1 MTTAADPAATSP
13 STRPLAVVTG
23 ASSGIGYE
31 LAKQFVEHGFEV
43 VAAAE
48 DDELDTAASALSSL
62 GAQEI
67 YPVRVDLA
75 TPEGVKALHTAVQA
89 LGRPVE
95 AAALNAGVA
104 VGGRFDETDL
114 ERDLRVVA
122 LNVASTVHLAK
133 LLVRPM
139 VQRGGG
145 RLLFTSSIAAQGPGP
160 FHATY
165 AASKAFVHSFAEAIR
180 TELKDTG
187 VTITSLMPGPTETEF
202 FERADM
208 EDSRIGSSK
217 HKDDPADVA
226 RDGYQ
231 ALMAGEDSVVGGS
244 SRNALQAAASK
255 LMPAKAASR
264 GMAEMTKPKA
274 DAD

>member
-1 MTTAADPAATSP
+1 MTTTADRAETPA
-13 STRPLAVVTG
+13 TRPLAVITG

-31 LAKQFVEHGFEV
+31 LAKQFAEHDFDV
-43 VAAAE
+43 VIAAE
-48 DDELDTAASALSSL
+48 DDELSSAASAL
-62 GAQEI
+62 GASGAHVH
-67 YPVRVDLA
+67 PVKVDLA
-75 TPEGVKALHTAVQA
+75 SPGGVEALHAAVQA
-89 LGRPVE
+89 LGRPVD
-95 AAALNAGVA
+95 AAALNAGVGA
-104 VGGRFDETDL
+104 GGRFDEIDL
-114 ERDLRVVA
+114 ESDLRVVG

-139 VQRGGG
+139 VQRGEG

-202 FERADM
+202 FERADLD
-208 EDSRIGSSK
+208 DSRIGSSK

-226 RDGYQ
+226 KDGFE
-231 ALMAGEDSVVGGS
+231 ALMAGKDSVVAGS
-244 SRNALQAAASK
+244 FRNKVQAATSK
-255 LMPAKAASR
+255 MSPAKAASR

-274 DAD
+274 DTD